1 MSDVFTDEHVPEQS
15 GRVAVITG
23 GNSGLG
29 LNTAKV
35 LAARGARVVVAC
47 RNKKKAEDALAQ
59 IRAAAGEDADVR
71 AMDLDLSRLASVR
84 AFADAFLHEFD
95 RLDLLVNNA
104 GLMAIPQART
114 ADGFEMQIGVN
125 HFGHFALTARLLPLL
140 LATPGSRV
148 VTVSSGVHQVGKND
162 LFDDLDFTTM
172 PYTPWVAYFQSKL
185 ANLHFAFEL
194 ARRLHKAG
202 STTLSVS
209 AHPGYAATE
218 LQTKGAMLGG
228 SRAEAF
234 FMTVGNVLFA
244 QSGAA
249 GAWPQLRAATDP
261 KAINGDFFGPDGLGG
276 MRGPAIKVEAG
287 KHAYDP
293 KTAKKLWDVSA
304 ARTGEIFRFA

>member
-1 MSDVFTDEHVPEQS
+1 MSDVFTDEHVPEQD
-15 GRVAVITG
+15 GRVVVITG

-29 LNTAKV
+29 LSTAKV

-47 RNKKKAEDALAQ
+47 RNKQKAEDALAQ
-59 IRAAAGEDADVR
+59 IRAAAGEGADVR

-84 AFADAFLHEFD
+84 AFADAFLEEFD
-95 RLDLLVNNA
+95 RLDILVNNA
-104 GLMAIPQART
+104 GLMAIPWAKT

-140 LATPGSRV
+140 LETPGSRV
-148 VTVSSGVHQVGKND
+148 VTVSSAVHHSGKND
-162 LFDDLDFTTM
+162 LFDDLDFTM
-172 PYTPWVAYFQSKL
+172 VPYTPWGAYFQSKL

-202 STTLSVS
+202 ASTLSVA
-209 AHPGYAATE
+209 AHPGYASTE
-218 LQTKGAMLGG
+218 LQTKGAIMEG
-228 SRAEAF
+228 SRARAL
-234 FMTVGNVLFA
+234 FMSLGNVLLA

-261 KAINGDFFGPDGLGG
+261 KAINGDFFGPDGLFGL
-276 MRGPAIKVEAG
+276 RGPAIKVEAG

-293 KTAKKLWDVSA
+293 KTAKKLWDVSS
-304 ARTGEIFRFA
+304 ARTGELFRFD

>member
-1 MSDVFTDEHVPEQS
+1 MLDAFTDDQVPDQE
-15 GRVAVITG
+15 GRVVVVTG

-29 LNTAKV
+29 LSTAKV

-59 IRAAAGEDADVR
+59 VRAAAGENVDVR

-84 AFADAFLHEFD
+84 AFAAAFLAEFD
-95 RLDLLVNNA
+95 RLDVLVNNA

-114 ADGFEMQIGVN
+114 ADDFEMQIGVN

-140 LATPGSRV
+140 LETPGSRV
-148 VTVSSGVHQVGKND
+148 VTVSSEVHAYGKND
-162 LFDDLDFTTM
+162 GFDDVDFTTL

-194 ARRLHKAG
+194 ARRLHRAG
-202 STTLSVS
+202 AETLSVA

-218 LQTKGAMLGG
+218 LQGKGARLGG
-228 SRAEAF
+228 SRLQGLV
-234 FMTVGNVLFA
+234 MTLGNALIA
-244 QSGAA
+244 QSAAA

-261 KAINGDFFGPDGLGG
+261 KAVSGDFFGPGGLFGL
-276 MRGPAIKVEAG
+276 RGPAVKVEA
-287 KHAYDP
+287 KKQAYDP
-293 KTAKKLWDVSA
+293 RTAKKLWALSS
-304 ARTGEIFRFA
+304 ARTGEYFRID